1 MILENKVHLKK
12 FLLISIIPIIIF
24 LILGNIFFF
33 YQYHSYT
40 QNYNNKIASLV
51 NLLDKEYPDID
62 RNELISILNS
72 NDKVSEDIFSKYGI
86 DIQNES
92 IIIENDRLFSG
103 FIIVYNILFIGLAL
117 SIILLYLKHE
127 KDQNKE
133 IKKIAR
139 CIEEINKKNYSIDI
153 DENSEDELSILKNEI
168 YKTTIMLKEM
178 ADNSLADKIQLKDSL
193 SDISHQLKTPLTS
206 INIKLDNII
215 DDPDMDEAVKERFIQ
230 NIKREV
236 TNISSLVSEILKLSK
251 FDANVIKFNNSE
263 VKIYDII
270 NESISNVEM
279 MAELKNIQINV
290 ENTSNEELFCDF
302 KWQVEAITNILKNS
316 VEHSKEDMTYLD
328 PETNEKYIPYII
340 ESTYGLDRTVLAIL
354 FNAYEEEQLAD
365 SSTREVMHFH
375 PFLAPYKVAVL
386 PLMKKYHSEKAKE
399 VYQMLAKNFMTT
411 YDETGNIGKR
421 YRRQDVA
428 GTPFCITIDEE
439 TLNNNT
445 VTIRDRDTME
455 QVVLKLE
462 EVPAYIEERIKF

>member
-72 NDKVSEDIFSKYGI
+72 DDKVSEDIFSRYGI

-139 CIEEINKKNYSIDI
+139 CIEEINKKNYSINI
-153 DENSEDELSILKNEI
+153 DENSEDELSILKNEL
-168 YKTTIMLKEM
+168 YKITIMLKED
-178 ADNSLADKIQLKDSL
+178 AENSKKDKLKLKDSL

-206 INIKLDNII
+206 INIMLDNILDNPEM
-215 DDPDMDEAVKERFIQ
+215 DDKTKEKFIQ
-230 NIKREV
+230 NIKREI
-236 TNISSLVSEILKLSK
+236 TNISSLVGEILKLSK
-251 FDANVIKFNNSE
+251 FDASVIKFE
-263 VKIYDII
+263 EQQVFIDDIVK
-270 NESISNVEM
+270 SAISNVEM
-279 MAELKNIQINV
+279 MAELKNINIEVNDQDNIKLV
-290 ENTSNEELFCDF
+290 CDA
-302 KWQVEAITNILKNS
+302 KWQIEAITNILKNCI
-316 VEHSKEDMTYLD
+316 EHSKDD
-328 PETNEKYIPYII
+328 
-340 ESTYGLDRTVLAIL
+340 ST
-354 FNAYEEEQLAD
+354 
-365 SSTREVMHFH
+365 
-375 PFLAPYKVAVL
+375 
-386 PLMKKYHSEKAKE
+386 
-399 VYQMLAKNFMTT
+399 
-411 YDETGNIGKR
+411 
-421 YRRQDVA
+421 
-428 GTPFCITIDEE
+428 ITIDIDS
-439 TLNNNT
+439 NKIYKQI
-445 VTIRDRDTME
+445 TIKDNGEGIDEKDLPHIFERFYKGKNSSKDSVGIGLALAKTI
-455 QVVLKLE
+455 
-462 EVPAYIEERIKF
+462 IEKDNGSIKVDSKKGKQTIFTIKYY